1 MGGGALHASKLAGS
15 VHNEAL
21 QSMSGKWGDLYPAL
35 EASEPWSTRDGCMRS
50 QGTQDAK
57 WVWMESWRGGGNEGA
72 QACSQDLPP
81 PRGPGPG
88 IAAHKEPPRLS
99 QALRDLEAH
108 PR

>member
-1 MGGGALHASKLAGS
+1 MVHERWLHAVTRHTGCEMG
-15 VHNEAL
+15 VDGE
-21 QSMSGKWGDLYPAL
+21 L
-35 EASEPWSTRDGCMRS
+35 E
-50 QGTQDAK
+50 
-57 WVWMESWRGGGNEGA
+57 GGGNEGA